1 MKNVNTRR
9 LNSLACLRF
18 LATHVHVGDAE
29 TTVTVTVVDSIVVN
43 EVVYDFSWVFEL
55 VNAIFVWS
63 HNKVLSVL
71 SAI

>member
-29 TTVTVTVVDSIVVN
+29 TVTVVDSIVVN
-43 EVVYDFSWVFEL
+43 EDVYDFSWVFEL

-63 HNKVLSVL
+63 RNKVLSVL